1 MREENLKILSSL
13 VDINRELSISSF
25 FKLFQD
31 AAMVN
36 ADEIGIGR
44 DKTIDRGWLWIFTRV
59 LVEIEEMPKYTEDA
73 KIATYPCGSRGGF
86 LFHRQAYLK
95 NKDDKVVVRLSSQWA
110 IIDASTRKLV
120 LRPAF
125 PEISENHDNPLEL
138 PGKVE
143 HKESTLLYSR
153 RVRFSDCDLNAHLNN
168 VRYVDFIVDINPSS
182 FYKEYRISKLLINY
196 NHEVHEGETIEIYVN
211 DDKTYVEGHVNG
223 INCFEAEISYKR
235 R

>member
-1 MREENLKILSSL
+1 MREENFKVVSSL

-31 AAMVN
+31 SAMIN

-44 DKTIDRGWLWIFTRV
+44 DKTLDRGWLWIFTRV
-59 LVEIEEMPKYTEDA
+59 LVEIEDMPKYTEHA
-73 KIATYPCGSRGGF
+73 KIATYPTGSRGGF

-153 RVRFSDCDLNAHLNN
+153 NVRFSDCDLNAHLNN

-211 DDKTYVEGHVNG
+211 DDKTYAQGLVNG